1 MKIRAALRL
10 VLSCGL
16 LLAGRA
22 AGQEAVPLAAPDKP
36 AAGRVEGAAML
47 ASADEALAA
56 GLPSVAADLYARA
69 MAVGGEGDLVHKL
82 ATALSASGRGADA
95 ALLLSEKPV
104 ATPLWKLD
112 MAVALLLQDKAD
124 EARPLLTL
132 PFDENALPAESVPWY
147 HFALGMLKAA
157 SGDAKGASDE
167 YARAVQNAP
176 QYLSSR
182 VELAMLRDELEK
194 GPVTADTIGS
204 LREKV
209 RSAAGQR
216 EGFEAARLLAVALAK
231 SDRQME
237 ALSVIDEA
245 LGYAGVAESGMRER
259 LLILLAQLAGPETQ
273 RGRTA
278 LQEILMN
285 PASDRH
291 SMMNAVAMLYSAE
304 DAAGPDAFRGV
315 LDAVISANP
324 SHPLMDALL
333 LLRSDNALKAGRYD
347 DSSFD
352 ARRIVDQF
360 PASTLRHA
368 ALRTMAYI
376 AFVRTPPQYRTAAS
390 TLAGLRGELPD
401 GPERAQTGVLIADCF
416 FLNGDFANA
425 AAAYT
430 DAFDEPVPDRGL
442 VFYQMVLSL
451 IRAGRG
457 DEARAALDAARGDPS
472 IDLESRWKAEWN
484 LIYSMRALGR
494 QTEAFARLDALLS
507 ATGADQPPP
516 TLRLRLLWLQAQLSL
531 EAGQS
536 GRTPG
541 MCGSILEELARGGS
555 GAPEAS
561 QKEEIA
567 SQTMLLKARA
577 ELSLGNDTAAEAT
590 FEGLRVTYPD
600 SVAAQNS
607 YLVQA
612 RSLARRERLVD
623 AQRLLLSL
631 ADRYPQSDLAPVALW
646 EAALSAEQRGLEATY
661 REALQLLDRLVGSY
675 PQSALVF
682 HARLRQGDILRKLND
697 FGTALLAY
705 EDVMNRFPSHPDL
718 HLAQMGRAD
727 CIIALSATN
736 PARRADGI
744 AVYERL
750 MERRDL
756 PGDFLAEASFK
767 WAYNVDKQGDSVR
780 AIDAYW
786 SLLSSHV
793 SDASG
798 SSLSPRGRYWIS
810 RAAVELG
817 QLLESAGRY
826 GEARRVYTLMLES
839 NLPGRALA
847 RARLK
852 RLDEP
857 RTQQ

>member
-1 MKIRAALRL
+1 MKIRAVLRL

-22 AGQEAVPLAAPDKP
+22 AGQGAVPLAAPDKP
-36 AAGRVEGAAML
+36 ATGRVEGAVSL
-47 ASADEALAA
+47 ASANEALSA

-69 MAVGGEGDLVHKL
+69 MAAGGEGDLVHKL
-82 ATALSASGRGADA
+82 ATALCASGRGADA
-95 ALLLSEKPV
+95 ALFLSQHPAPTMV
-104 ATPLWKLD
+104 WKLD
-112 MAVALLLQDKAD
+112 MAVALLLQDKTE
-124 EARPLLTL
+124 EARPLLSPPL
-132 PFDENALPAESVPWY
+132 DENTLPAESIPWY

-157 SGDAKGASDE
+157 SGDTRGASDE

-194 GPVTADTIGS
+194 GPVSSDTIGS

-245 LGYAGVAESGMRER
+245 LGYPGVAESGMRER
-259 LLILLAQLAGPETQ
+259 LLILLAQLAGPETL

-278 LQEILMN
+278 LREILMN

-291 SMMNAVAMLYSAE
+291 SMMNSVAMLYSAE
-304 DAAGPDAFRGV
+304 DAAGPDVFRSV

-324 SHPLMDALL
+324 AHPLMDALL
-333 LLRSDNALKAGRYD
+333 LLRADNALKAGRFD
-347 DSSFD
+347 DSSAD
-352 ARRIVDQF
+352 AQRIVDQF

-390 TLAGLRGELPD
+390 TLGGLRGELPD

-451 IRAGRG
+451 IRAGRS
-457 DEARAALDAARGDPS
+457 DEARSALDAAQGDPS

-484 LIYSMRALGR
+484 LIYAMRAASR
-494 QTEAFARLDALLS
+494 QADAFARLDALLS
-507 ATGADQPPP
+507 ATGAGQPPP

-541 MCGSILEELARGGS
+541 MCRSILEELARGGD
-555 GAPEAS
+555 GAPGTAL
-561 QKEEIA
+561 KAEIA

-577 ELSLGNDTAAEAT
+577 ELSLGDDAAAEAT

-612 RSLARRERLVD
+612 RSLARKERLVD

-631 ADRYPQSDLAPVALW
+631 ADRYPKSALAPVALW

-675 PQSALVF
+675 PQSDLVF

-697 FGTALLAY
+697 FSTALLAY

-718 HLAQMGRAD
+718 HLAQMDRAD

-756 PGDFLAEASFK
+756 PQDFLAEASFK

-793 SDASG
+793 TDASG
-798 SSLSPRGRYWIS
+798 SALSPRGRYWIS

-817 QLLESAGRY
+817 QLLEGAGRF